1 MLHCNKQVLSRIN
14 SPDHAVDGK
23 LNGWRKADHGA
34 SGQSMSETAA
44 GSINQPNPSP
54 SAPAVPVSTPRKLGS
69 LAMVWHYAS
78 AYPLHIGAAIAGLT
92 MSSAAVLAIPMGF
105 KLVIDRGFAT
115 GNAANI
121 DFYFK
126 LLLGIVVVLAIA
138 TSIRFFFVSWL
149 GERTVADIRRAVQR
163 NLLRQ
168 APAFFEDNRPS
179 EISSRMTSDTAI
191 IEVVV
196 GTTLSVALRNIVT
209 GIGGIIYL
217 FYLAPKMAGFIIV
230 GIPVVIMPIM
240 LVGRRLQALSRLSQ
254 DRVADVGSI
263 TTEVLGAMKIVQGFG
278 QEARES
284 ERFADAVEQTF
295 AAAKR
300 RIIIRSL
307 MTASVIGLIFG
318 GIVLLL
324 WNGALQVAQG
334 NISVGTLSAF
344 VLTGALVAGAFG
356 ALTEVY
362 GDLIRGAGAA
372 SRLAELLSAEPTIKA
387 PAKPQAL
394 RQPASG
400 IVCFEHV
407 EFRYPTRP
415 DTAALHDFSLAIAAN
430 ETVAIVGPSGA
441 GKSTLFQL
449 IQRFYDPQ
457 SGRILLDGTDIRDA
471 DPADV
476 RARIAVVP
484 QDTTLFAASARDN
497 LRYGNWTASDAEIWA
512 AADAANA
519 SEFLKTLPQGLDT
532 YLGDAGTR
540 LSGGQ
545 RQRIAIA
552 RALLRNAPLLL
563 LDEATSALDAESE
576 RLVQDALDRL
586 MHQRTTMVIAHR
598 LATVRAANRIIVMD
612 NGRVVETGTHDQLV
626 SQGGLYARLASLQ
639 FDALVSGSDN
649 STIRNP
655 RPE

>member
-278 QEARES
+278 QEMREG

-307 MTASVIGLIFG
+307 MTASVIGLIF
-318 GIVLLL
+318 
-324 WNGALQVAQG
+324 WW
-334 NISVGTLSAF
+334 
-344 VLTGALVAGAFG
+344 
-356 ALTEVY
+356 Y
-362 GDLIRGAGAA
+362 
-372 SRLAELLSAEPTIKA
+372 RLAAVEWRSAGRTG
-387 PAKPQAL
+387 QYL
-394 RQPASG
+394 GRH
-400 IVCFEHV
+400 FE
-407 EFRYPTRP
+407 RLCPDRRIGRRCLWRADRGLWRP
-415 DTAALHDFSLAIAAN
+415 DPWCRCSQPPCRT
-430 ETVAIVGPSGA
+430 IVGRTDHQGPS
-441 GKSTLFQL
+441 K
-449 IQRFYDPQ
+449 
-457 SGRILLDGTDIRDA
+457 
-471 DPADV
+471 
-476 RARIAVVP
+476 
-484 QDTTLFAASARDN
+484 
-497 LRYGNWTASDAEIWA
+497 
-512 AADAANA
+512 
-519 SEFLKTLPQGLDT
+519 
-532 YLGDAGTR
+532 
-540 LSGGQ
+540 
-545 RQRIAIA
+545 
-552 RALLRNAPLLL
+552 
-563 LDEATSALDAESE
+563 ATSAAPAS
-576 RLVQDALDRL
+576 
-586 MHQRTTMVIAHR
+586 QRHR
-598 LATVRAANRIIVMD
+598 L
-612 NGRVVETGTHDQLV
+612 
-626 SQGGLYARLASLQ
+626 
-639 FDALVSGSDN
+639 F
-649 STIRNP
+649 
-655 RPE
+655 